1 MGGIT
6 TIGNNMNIGAV
17 RSIPAMFIL
26 NFFTLGIYHYYW
38 IYYISLEVKKF
49 TKRKY
54 ISPELE
60 LLLSVITCNL
70 YSIYW
75 YNKYGNIIHKEIA
88 LKIDENDRNDVTQTV
103 MVSFI
108 IVLFVGMPIIGGL
121 IFAFVMGV
129 LVSGMAV
136 LYGGAYNSFTLNP
149 EVLLVFAGTILAFIV
164 IVILI
169 TTMLLIPDIIMQK
182 KLNTIWKKVKEAHC
196 NKN

>member
-17 RSIPAMFIL
+17 RSIPTMFIL

-38 IYYISLEVKKF
+38 LYYVSLEVKKF
-49 TKRKY
+49 TKRKD

-60 LLLSVITCNL
+60 LLLSIITCNL

-88 LKIDENDRNDVTQTV
+88 LKIDENDRNDVTQIS

-108 IVLFVGMPIIGGL
+108 IVLFVGIPIIGGL
-121 IFAFVMGV
+121 IFAFFMGA

-136 LYGGAYNSFTLNP
+136 VYGKAYNSFSLDP
-149 EVLLVFAGTILAFIV
+149 EVLLVFSGTILALIIIV
-164 IVILI
+164 IVI
-169 TTMLLIPDIIMQK
+169 TAMLLIPDIIMQK
-182 KLNTIWKKVKEAHC
+182 KLNSIWTKVKEFY
-196 NKN
+196 NDKN

>member
-1 MGGIT
+1 M
-6 TIGNNMNIGAV
+6 
-17 RSIPAMFIL
+17 
-26 NFFTLGIYHYYW
+26 
-38 IYYISLEVKKF
+38 
-49 TKRKY
+49 
-54 ISPELE
+54 
-60 LLLSVITCNL
+60 LSVINCNL

-88 LKIDENDRNDVTQTV
+88 LKIDENDKNDVTQTV

-129 LVSGMAV
+129 LLSGMAV

-149 EVLLVFAGTILAFIV
+149 EVLLIFAGTILAFIV

-169 TTMLLIPDIIMQK
+169 TAMMLIPDIIMQK
-182 KLNTIWKKVKEAHC
+182 KLNTIWKKVKEAHY

>member
-1 MGGIT
+1 
-6 TIGNNMNIGAV
+6 MNIGAV
-17 RSIPAMFIL
+17 RSIPTMFIL

-38 IYYISLEVKKF
+38 IYTLEVQNF
-49 TKRKY
+49 TKRKD
-54 ISPELE
+54 ISPSLE
-60 LLLSVITCNL
+60 LLLSIITCNL
-70 YSIYW
+70 YSVFW

-88 LKIDENDRNDVTQTV
+88 LKIDENDKNDVTQIS

-129 LVSGMAV
+129 LLSGMSV

-149 EVLLVFAGTILAFIV
+149 EVLLVFAGTILALIIIILV
-164 IVILI
+164 I
-169 TTMLLIPDIIMQK
+169 TAMLLIPDIIVQK
-182 KLNTIWKKVKEAHC
+182 KLNTIWTKVKELHY

>member
-1 MGGIT
+1 
-6 TIGNNMNIGAV
+6 MNIGAV

-38 IYYISLEVKKF
+38 IYYITLEVKKF
-49 TKRKY
+49 TKKKD

-60 LLLSVITCNL
+60 LLLSIITCNL
-70 YSIYW
+70 YSLFW

-108 IVLFVGMPIIGGL
+108 IVLFVGFPIVGIL

-136 LYGGAYNSFTLNP
+136 VYGKAYNSFTLNP
-149 EVLLVFAGTILAFIV
+149 EVLLIFAGTILAFIIV
-164 IVILI
+164 VILI
-169 TTMLLIPDIIMQK
+169 TAMLLIPDIIMQK
-182 KLNTIWKKVKEAHC
+182 KLNTIWKK
-196 NKN
+196 NKRAS

>member
-1 MGGIT
+1 
-6 TIGNNMNIGAV
+6 
-17 RSIPAMFIL
+17 MFIL

-38 IYYISLEVKKF
+38 IYYITLEVKKF
-49 TKRKY
+49 TKKKD

-60 LLLSVITCNL
+60 LLLSIITCNL
-70 YSIYW
+70 YSLFW

-108 IVLFVGMPIIGGL
+108 IVLFVGFPIVGIL

-136 LYGGAYNSFTLNP
+136 VYGKAYNSFTLNP
-149 EVLLVFAGTILAFIV
+149 EILLIFAGTILAFI
-164 IVILI
+164 IVVLLI
-169 TTMLLIPDIIMQK
+169 TAMLLIPDIIMQK
-182 KLNTIWKKVKEAHC
+182 KLNTIWRKVKEFH

>member
-1 MGGIT
+1 
-6 TIGNNMNIGAV
+6 MNIGAV

-38 IYYISLEVKKF
+38 IYYITLEVKKF
-49 TKRKY
+49 TKKKD

-60 LLLSVITCNL
+60 LLLSIITCNL
-70 YSIYW
+70 YSLFW

-108 IVLFVGMPIIGGL
+108 IVLFVGFPIVGIL

-136 LYGGAYNSFTLNP
+136 VYGKAYNSFTLNP
-149 EVLLVFAGTILAFIV
+149 EILLIFAGTILAFI
-164 IVILI
+164 IVVLLI
-169 TTMLLIPDIIMQK
+169 TAMLLIPDIIMQK
-182 KLNTIWKKVKEAHC
+182 KLNTIWKKIKELH